1 MKGKKFYA
9 WLILQKKIPWKPDSK
24 PSLYPFFHKPSFFDR
39 LNGSDIYFRA
49 LPLCNPTQSCEIFH
63 CNLGVLVLK
72 GHLSLSR
79 VHSKF
84 ELQFRHSNQG
94 FRQDETDLESRNKG
108 TEVPSLSNNKGTTG
122 HVQNLIIGLAEPGL

>member
-1 MKGKKFYA
+1 MKGKK
-9 WLILQKKIPWKPDSK
+9 ILCLVNFAKKILWKPDSK

-72 GHLSLSR
+72 GLLSLAR
-79 VHSKF
+79 VHFKF
-84 ELQFRHSNQG
+84 ELQFRHSN
-94 FRQDETDLESRNKG
+94 
-108 TEVPSLSNNKGTTG
+108 
-122 HVQNLIIGLAEPGL
+122 